1 MQQLTPPSAFLPVC
15 SRCVNLSAAR
25 TCEVTVVVET
35 CIDLDSRSYSCGLRG
50 AHDSTTT
57 YASRF
62 QSGRWAQLVMPR
74 NLQYVDRHHW
84 RCRPLIQK
92 GTARSILWRILVLST
107 VAARLGWAKPSTFVM
122 SGKCLGPCAWCH
134 WCIWLCVKRKRGM
147 DAIRYGV
154 NPGSDIVRR
163 TTRTEPR
170 SLRRGGHLH
179 WTLQDI

>member
-1 MQQLTPPSAFLPVC
+1 
-15 SRCVNLSAAR
+15 VNLSAAR

-170 SLRRGGHLH
+170 SLRRSGHLH